1 MNKFKSQKR
10 YAIFLAAV
18 TLVILIVTGVS
29 TAGQQPKKPAAATA
43 VSSDYVGSD
52 TCVSC
57 HEDQNKRFMNTVM
70 GKAFANPHT
79 ADEKLGCESCHGPG
93 KAHVEGGGDKT
104 AIPVRFGKDSK
115 NSVEE
120 LNHACIQCHK
130 NGNRRFWSGSP
141 HESRGMKCVDCHDG
155 HPQRAARSL
164 GRETLL
170 PERLTDIGGVKKTA
184 TELCLDCHQM
194 RKSQLQ
200 RSSHMPFREGKVTCT
215 SCHNPHGT
223 PNPSQLIQSSVNEN
237 CYSCHAERR
246 GPFLWEHPPVTE
258 HCASCPAPHGSFHP
272 QLLKA
277 RIPRLCQECHNEF
290 AHGTSSYTYPQGNM
304 VIGSRN
310 STPTGAPAG
319 YPNKTFNRGCA
330 NCHSKIHGTNAPSGT
345 FFLR

>member
-1 MNKFKSQKR
+1 MNKFLLTKR
-10 YAIFLAAV
+10 FATFLAAV
-18 TLVILIVTGVS
+18 VLVILGVTGASV
-29 TAGQQPKKPAAATA
+29 AGQQPNKPAVAPTA
-43 VSSDYVGSD
+43 SSDYVGTD

-57 HEDQNKRFMNTVM
+57 HEDQNKRFLNTVM
-70 GKAFANPHT
+70 GKAFAKPHT
-79 ADEKLGCESCHGPG
+79 EDEKLGCEACHGPG
-93 KAHVEGGGDKT
+93 KAHVEAGGDKA

-120 LNHACIQCHK
+120 LNHACFQCHK

-155 HPQRAARSL
+155 HAQRVARSL
-164 GRETLL
+164 GREAFL
-170 PERLTDIGGVKKTA
+170 PERLTDVGGLKKSA
-184 TELCLDCHQM
+184 TEMCLDCHQL

-200 RSSHMPFREGKVTCT
+200 RSSHMPFREGKVTCM

-223 PNPSQLIQSSVNEN
+223 PNPAQLIQSTINEN

-246 GPFLWEHPPVTE
+246 GPFLWSHQPVNE
-258 HCASCPAPHGSFHP
+258 NCDSCHEPHGSFNP

-290 AHGTSSYTYPQGNM
+290 AHGTGTY
-304 VIGSRN
+304 
-310 STPTGAPAG
+310 G
-319 YPNKTFNRGCA
+319 YPLGNVSAGGKQMGYPGKTFNRGCA